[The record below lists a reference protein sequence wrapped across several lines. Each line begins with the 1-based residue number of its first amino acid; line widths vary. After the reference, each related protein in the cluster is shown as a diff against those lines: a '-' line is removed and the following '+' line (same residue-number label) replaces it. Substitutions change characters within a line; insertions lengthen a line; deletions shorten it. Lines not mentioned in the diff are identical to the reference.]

1 MSFPNKVDGFGTRY
15 IGPDRIVNN
24 DNREKFVR
32 LYPTEAIA
40 KGDVVCVAWGTST
53 NGVGSHVAKAA
64 TGSPATQQAMGICA
78 EAASGASTLKP
89 ILIQVQGLCEFAK
102 VDVSDST
109 TGDILASGS
118 STLAGIAGSAG
129 ELPFAINIL
138 EDTDGSGD
146 SDDDAEARIYLLNP
160 LNY

>member
-15 IGPDRIVNN
+15 IGSDRIVNN

-40 KGDVVCVAWGTST
+40 KGDVVCIAWATST

-64 TGSPATQQAMGICA
+64 TGTPATQQAMGICA
-78 EAASGASTLKP
+78 EAASEASTLKP
-89 ILIQVQGLCEFAK
+89 ILIQVQGLCDFAK
-102 VDVSDST
+102 VDISDSVP
-109 TGDILASGS
+109 GDILASGS
-118 STLAGIAGSAG
+118 STLAAISGTAG
-129 ELPFAINIL
+129 ELPFAINVQ
-138 EDTDGSGD
+138 EDLDSDSGD
-146 SDDDAEARIYLLNP
+146 DADSRIYLLNP